1 MEELNNEIDDIVQ
14 YIKNSSEYKKCI
26 LLKEQMNDNDEI
38 KFIVDEIKSLQK
50 KYIRSNY
57 DDKIKK
63 ELDKKN
69 EILSNIPIYNVYN
82 QSLDAVNA
90 MIDYVRNRLND
101 YFEQLTNSKRN

>member
-1 MEELNNEIDDIVQ
+1 
-14 YIKNSSEYKKCI
+14 
-26 LLKEQMNDNDEI
+26 MNDNDEI

>member
-14 YIKNSSEYKKCI
+14 YIKNSSEYKKCV

>member
-38 KFIVDEIKSLQK
+38 KFIVDEIKTLQK